1 MPKLSEVELRWAA
14 EQTRQSHANLLEL
27 QVDHRLVLPVHS
39 LSRGKWAREKK
50 SMTVDTVRSEK
61 RTAAQAEQALLAH
74 PTHTSGSTV
83 LNDHGCRLL
92 TLVVMNTRFPIEIE
106 RNSVARAVC
115 PVERQDLNTRE
126 SAVCEASLLSQN

>member
-1 MPKLSEVELRWAA
+1 MLTELQAPARREMIPKLSAVELRWAA
-14 EQTRQSHANLLEL
+14 EQMTQSHANLLEL

-61 RTAAQAEQALLAH
+61 RTAARAEQALLDH

-83 LNDHGCRLL
+83 SNGCAYRLL
-92 TLVVMNTRFPIEIE
+92 T
-106 RNSVARAVC
+106 
-115 PVERQDLNTRE
+115 
-126 SAVCEASLLSQN
+126 